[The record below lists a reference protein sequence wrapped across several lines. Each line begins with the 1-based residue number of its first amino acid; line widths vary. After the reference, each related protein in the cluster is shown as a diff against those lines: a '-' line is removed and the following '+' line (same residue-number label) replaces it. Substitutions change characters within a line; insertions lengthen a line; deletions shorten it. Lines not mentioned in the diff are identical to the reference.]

1 MLRCPRIEV
10 IKRIIYVPIYRE
22 SYEVQTM
29 RPNRPMQS
37 KFGMSKTQANAYSKR
52 MLALLKKE
60 GYDKAVFKSVLI
72 DLLKF
77 VL

>member
-1 MLRCPRIEV
+1 MLRYPRIEV

-29 RPNRPMQS
+29 CPNRPMQS

-60 GYDKAVFKSVLI
+60 GYEQAVFNSSMV
-72 DLLKF
+72 DLRKF

>member
-1 MLRCPRIEV
+1 MLRYPRIEV

-37 KFGMSKTQANAYSKR
+37 ELRRFAQPMF
-52 MLALLKKE
+52 MLNNIIKE
-60 GYDKAVFKSVLI
+60 SVCLP
-72 DLLKF
+72 
-77 VL
+77 